1 MVMMCSCSKRGKA
14 MTEEI
19 AYYQQPN
26 MCGKPSCRKCREGVG
41 HGPYWYEYRKDAN
54 GRITR
59 KYMGR
64 HLPEDKQPGKD
75 LDFALLPHTLPLP
88 LSVSSTYREGPYSAA
103 YHRT

>member
-41 HGPYWYEYRKDAN
+41 HGPYWYEYRKDAH

-59 KYMGR
+59 KYIGK
-64 HLPEDKQPGKD
+64 HLPEEKKPGKVLD
-75 LDFALLPHTLPLP
+75 LAPSLQLPLR
-88 LSVSSTYREGPYSAA
+88 LSVLGPLRLWRVGEQSE
-103 YHRT
+103 